1 MIMTFHIRTPKQ
13 EDWSEWLRLRR
24 ALWEDCPDERQ
35 KQEIDEILGSDTE
48 EAFFAERAGGG
59 LCGMVE
65 ASIRP
70 CADGCESRPVGY
82 VEGWYVDPDARR
94 QGVGRALVATAE
106 SWARLKGCREMASD
120 AHLWNA
126 VSHQAHE
133 ALGFVETER
142 LVHFKK
148 DLL

>member
-1 MIMTFHIRTPKQ
+1 MTFVVRTVKTKDRP
-13 EDWSEWLRLRR
+13 EWLRLRK
-24 ALWEDCPDERQ
+24 ALWEDCPDEQ
-35 KQEIDEILGSDTE
+35 QEREMDEILASDTE
-48 EAFFAERAGGG
+48 EVFLAERAGGG

-65 ASIRP
+65 ASIRS
-70 CADGCESRPVGY
+70 CADGCDSRPVGY

-94 QGVGRALVATAE
+94 LGIGRALVASAE

-120 AHLWNA
+120 AHLWNG

-133 ALGFVETER
+133 ALGFIETER

-148 DLL
+148 DLV